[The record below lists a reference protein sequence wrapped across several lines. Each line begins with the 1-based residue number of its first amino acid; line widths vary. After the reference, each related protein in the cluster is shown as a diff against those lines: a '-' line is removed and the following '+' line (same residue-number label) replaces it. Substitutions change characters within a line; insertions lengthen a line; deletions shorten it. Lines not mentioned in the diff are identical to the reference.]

1 MREDVRRKEGFVPS
15 FVISVLVVLFAMAL
29 IVIIYGMDSLVP
41 GVHDAYHDFRH
52 TLGMPC
58 H

>member
-1 MREDVRRKEGFVPS
+1 MREGVRRKEGFVPS